1 MNEEQAKS
9 KNITDEEFKLL
20 KTKDQLQKNIDEL
33 RSEHQKVF
41 EMFQQ

>member
-9 KNITDEEFKLL
+9 KNITDEESKLL
-20 KTKDQLQKNIDEL
+20 RTKDQLQKNIDEL
-33 RSEHQKVF
+33 RNEHQKVF